1 MPAGSVSELV
11 MMVTEMISSI
21 SAGLVVRS
29 VAMSVPPMSVVSST
43 AVIRTSTGL
52 RARVCITVKPTLFTS

>member
-1 MPAGSVSELV
+1 